1 MSVGP
6 IAKLLVKRAGTEID
20 GGPANADGAHQA
32 DEVGKRRDPVASA
45 PTGRG
50 QGGVAAVQ
58 LAEAIRPAESAAVT
72 AALLPIMGPIA
83 KPLVARLVRTAVGS
97 EDFYVRLAKELPGQK
112 DKDMLAQLRA
122 KFRVDNSR

>member
-1 MSVGP
+1 MLTALTKPMKSESD
-6 IAKLLVKRAGTEID
+6 ATLFRKRAEQVLVD
-20 GGPANADGAHQA
+20 
-32 DEVGKRRDPVASA
+32 K
-45 PTGRG
+45 
-50 QGGVAAVQ
+50 GGVAAVQ